1 MQAKYI
7 LYSKSGPQL
16 MIRDADLLVVAQCSL
31 QVQPPLHHLQ
41 GPRLDKDELR
51 LSAPVA
57 LGQGSVAGEH
67 CQEICLLG
75 EDRMQWHS
83 AVNFL
88 HPKHYCGLQS
98 SIVQIQ

>member
-1 MQAKYI
+1 
-7 LYSKSGPQL
+7 

-31 QVQPPLHHLQ
+31 QVQPPLHYLQ

-51 LSAPVA
+51 LPAPVA

-88 HPKHYCGLQS
+88 LATSQALLQS
-98 SIVQIQ
+98 TIVYCANTIIYT